1 MALATACLMMDLQGT
16 ELQADEAEML
26 NHPLVGGV
34 ILFTRNFA
42 SSAQLMALT
51 SAIRQSTNKQ
61 LLIAVDHE
69 GGRVQRFRADGFT
82 KLPAMGQLSQQ
93 SVTAQ
98 EVADLGWL
106 MASECLAHGID
117 LSFAPVLDLDRGS
130 DVVGDR
136 AFSSDIAKTIELAEY
151 WCTGMKQAGM
161 ACVGKHFPGHG
172 STKEDTHVAAP
183 KDDRSLEQVMQNDG
197 VVFSQLIER
206 KVLDAIMPAHINF
219 PKVDDSPVGY
229 SKVWLQNIL
238 KDQLGFSGVVFSDDL
253 SMVGAGANLSY
264 LQKAKLATGAGCDMV
279 LICNNQAAV
288 KALLQD
294 EKLLVSEQISMGN
307 ALCAK
312 SNVDLAELTDST
324 RWKGAASLAK
334 RLVN

>member
-1 MALATACLMMDLQGT
+1 MTLATACLMMDLQGT
-16 ELQADEAEML
+16 ELQAEEAEML

-136 AFSSDIAKTIELAEY
+136 AFSSDITKTIELAEY

-183 KDDRSLEQVMQNDG
+183 KDERSLEQVMQNDG
-197 VVFSQLIER
+197 VVFSQLIEQ

-219 PKVDDSPVGY
+219 PRVDDSPVGY

-312 SNVDLAELTDST
+312 SNVDLAELTDSA